1 MPLQLFTRHVPRDW
15 VDYNGHMN
23 DAAYALVF
31 SHGVD
36 ALMDHIGL
44 DEAGRAAHGYTLFTL
59 ETHLCY
65 LQQVH
70 EDARVTCDVVLL
82 ASDAKRLHLFFTLK
96 DEAETIL
103 STSEQMLMGVG
114 IQSERAQAF
123 PDEVSEHLLHLP
135 TLEAA
140 HWPEQAGRRIGI
152 RRRSS

>member
-1 MPLQLFTRHVPRDW
+1 MPLQLFSRHVLPEW

-36 ALMDHIGL
+36 ALMGHIGL
-44 DEAGRAAHGYTLFTL
+44 DETGRATQGYTLFTL

-70 EDARVTCDVVLL
+70 EGAQVACDVVLL

-96 DEAETIL
+96 DDAGTL
-103 STSEQMLMGVG
+103 LATSEQMLMGIG
-114 IQSERAQAF
+114 LQSGRSQAF
-123 PDEVSEHLLHLP
+123 PEAVNTCITSLP
-135 TLEAA
+135 RLEST
-140 HWPEQAGRRIGI
+140 HWPEQAGRHIGL
-152 RRRSS
+152 RR

>member
-1 MPLQLFTRHVPRDW
+1 MPLQLFTRHVPHDW

-44 DEAGRAAHGYTLFTL
+44 DETGRAAHGYTVFTL

-70 EDARVTCDVVLL
+70 EDALVVCDVVLL

-96 DEAETIL
+96 DEAGTIL
-103 STSEQMLMGVG
+103 STSEQMLMGIG
-114 IQSERAQAF
+114 LQSGRSQAF
-123 PDEVSEHLLHLP
+123 PEAVSTCVTSLP
-135 TLEAA
+135 RLEST
-140 HWPEQAGRRIGI
+140 HWPEQAGRRIGL
-152 RRRSS
+152 R